1 MLQSSFMDLL
11 VHILE
16 DSLIDTLRLIPFLF
30 VTYLIMEAIEHK
42 MEGRAEQAVQRA
54 GFAGPIVGALMG
66 AFPQCG
72 FSAAA
77 ATLYAGRVI
86 TLGALF
92 AVFLATSDELL
103 PILIAEQAPISMM
116 VQILGTKVLIGMV
129 MGFIVDAFMRITARH
144 HRHLHIHDLCE
155 HDHCDCDDGIVKS
168 ALKHTLQVTVF
179 IFLISLIVTGAIELV
194 GEDALAAFLASQP
207 VLSVVASAVVGLI
220 PNCAASVI
228 ITELYLEGTLSAGS
242 MMSGLLVSAGVG
254 FLVLYRTNRPIRST
268 LGIVGMLLVIGVAWG
283 FIIDACGIVF

>member
-1 MLQSSFMDLL
+1 MLQSSSMDLL
-11 VHILE
+11 VNILE

-86 TLGALF
+86 TLGTLF

-116 VQILGTKVLIGMV
+116 VQILGIKVLIGMV

-144 HRHLHIHDLCE
+144 HKHLHIHDLCE

-168 ALKHTLQVTVF
+168 ALRHTLQVTVF
-179 IFLISLIVTGAIELV
+179 IFLISLVVTGAIELV

-268 LGIVGMLLVIGVAWG
+268 LGIVGMLLIIGVAWG